1 MSTQKATTMWNTGMS
16 AQRTALLTVATIIFA
31 PALYPTRANAQR
43 AGDPTN
49 LQHAQQAQAAREG
62 GQEGSQKANVT
73 PLLSKPLPDFPG
85 KEVVMITVTYAPGA
99 SAPPHK
105 HNAHG
110 FIYVL
115 EGSIVM
121 GVKGG
126 KPVTLTPG
134 QTFYEGPTD
143 IHTIGRNAS
152 KTKSAKFLV
161 FLLKDKDAPVVIPV
175 K

>member
-1 MSTQKATTMWNTGMS
+1 MSTLKATTMWNTGMY
-16 AQRTALLTVATIIFA
+16 AQRTALLAVATIIFA

-43 AGDPTN
+43 GGDPRD

-85 KEVVMITVTYAPGA
+85 KEVMITVTYAPGA

-121 GVKGG
+121 GVQGG

-143 IHTIGRNAS
+143 IHTIGRTRARRSPRNFWCS
-152 KTKSAKFLV
+152 CSRTKM
-161 FLLKDKDAPVVIPV
+161 LLS
-175 K
+175 

>member
-1 MSTQKATTMWNTGMS
+1 MSNRGMPS
-16 AQRTALLTVATIIFA
+16 QWTPLLAVATIIFA
-31 PALYPTRANAQR
+31 AALHPASANAQR
-43 AGDPTN
+43 GGAPTD
-49 LQHAQQAQAAREG
+49 LQHTQQVQTAVEG
-62 GQEGSQKANVT
+62 GQEGSQEANVT

-85 KEVVMITVTYAPGA
+85 KEVLMITVTYPPGG
-99 SAPPHK
+99 SDPVHK

-115 EGSIVM
+115 EGYIIM
-121 GVKGG
+121 GVKGS

-134 QTFYEGPTD
+134 QIFYEGPND
-143 IHTIGRNAS
+143 MHTVGRNAS
-152 KTKSAKFLV
+152 KTKPAKFLV